1 MQSSSSLHI
10 VSNVMKNLSIG
21 WLIHFIFMIIF
32 KKEIIFKILTK
43 NLETKHQTLSH
54 LVHLGPGNLIDGT
67 ERKKKGQTHGHG
79 YGKLDLGGS

>member
-1 MQSSSSLHI
+1 MQSLSSLHI

-32 KKEIIFKILTK
+32 KKEKIFKILTK
-43 NLETKHQTLSH
+43 NLETKHQTLS
-54 LVHLGPGNLIDGT
+54 HLGPGNLIDGT